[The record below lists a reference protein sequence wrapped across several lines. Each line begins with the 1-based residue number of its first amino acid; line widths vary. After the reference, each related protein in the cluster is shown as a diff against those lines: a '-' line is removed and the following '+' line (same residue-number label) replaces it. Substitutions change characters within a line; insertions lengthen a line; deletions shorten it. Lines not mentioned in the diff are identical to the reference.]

1 MYGAHQ
7 AVQSGRTLDS
17 QTQHCSTGRKH
28 KAKESTCDCEQGA
41 GADTGGADLGPAGC
55 GVTRRRS
62 RLRLGCSCLSVVGSH
77 LI

>member
-1 MYGAHQ
+1 MYDAHQ
-7 AVQSGRTLDS
+7 AVQSGRTWILK
-17 QTQHCSTGRKH
+17 HCSTGRKH

-55 GVTRRRS
+55 GATRRRS
-62 RLRLGCSCLSVVGSH
+62 RLRLGCSCLSVVGSQ